1 MKLELTFFKQLKAL
15 LFLIIIFFAISLMA
29 FYIGFNT
36 KNGFYVIIALY
47 AILILPTLY
56 VHLNY
61 YNAGKGSMYDLNKDE
76 IRVVKNGD
84 EIVFYKENFKMIE
97 FYMSGTK
104 LAGLVIR
111 NFPFENYYYA
121 KIIMNDNTEI
131 IISCLFSDAIDKIL
145 PSFYTDIPVVKIKDF
160 YPLI

>member
-15 LFLIIIFFAISLMA
+15 LVLIIIFFVISFIS

-36 KNGFYVIIALY
+36 RNGFYVIVLLY
-47 AILILPTLY
+47 VILIVPTLY
-56 VHLNY
+56 VHINY
-61 YNAGKGSMYDLNKDE
+61 YNAGKNCIFDLNKDE

-84 EIVFYKENFKMIE
+84 EMVFYKEDFKVIE

-121 KIIMNDNTEI
+121 KIIMNDNSKIE
-131 IISCLFSDAIDKIL
+131 ISCLFSDEIDKIL
-145 PSFYTDIPVVKIKDF
+145 PSFYPDIPLVKIKDF